1 MEKIGKTRGVLIPL
15 VIIIALG
22 ALVMLARHG
31 LIDLVRLTG
40 QRDDLRAEVEEMYQR
55 NQGLMV
61 AVERLKTDP
70 AAIEEAAREDLG
82 LAREGEI
89 VYLFNRAE
97 APDEERGSRGRD
109 GTASPD
115 QD

>member
-1 MEKIGKTRGVLIPL
+1 MDKAGKTRSVLIPL
-15 VIIIALG
+15 VIIIALA
-22 ALVMLARHG
+22 ALVLLARHG
-31 LIDLVRLTG
+31 LIDLVRLTS
-40 QRDDLRAEVEEMYQR
+40 QRDDLRGEVETMNR
-55 NQGLMV
+55 GNQGLMK

-97 APDEERGSRGRD
+97 PAGEERAARGRD

>member
-22 ALVMLARHG
+22 ALVLLARHG

-40 QRDDLRAEVEEMYQR
+40 QRDDLRAEVAEVDRR
-55 NQGLMV
+55 NQSLMI

-97 APDEERGSRGRD
+97 TPGEERGSSGQG